1 MTQHVVL
8 HKEMIL
14 RTILVLCLNSCA
26 SYFDDPLLPTVFSS
40 ALLPER
46 VKSYLLCRLHLSL
59 SLLTWLSQ
67 ALKIYAISGWS
78 TPFCISANLYLHPQ

>member
-1 MTQHVVL
+1 MHVVTQHVVL
-8 HKEMIL
+8 HKEIIL

-26 SYFDDPLLPTVFSS
+26 SYFDDPVLATVFSC

-46 VKSYLLCRLHLSL
+46 VKFYLLCCLRL

-67 ALKIYAISGWS
+67 APEIYAVPG
-78 TPFCISANLYLHPQ
+78 